1 MQQALAAI
9 RKEMGPDAVVL
20 SSREV
25 RKSGLAGMFAPA
37 GIEVMVAIDSPVVTA
52 PQVSSQTVFQTPASP
67 WSGAQAVPQ
76 GRGGGYAAAVQDGQR
91 GNGADRGGFESV
103 LEEMV
108 TQPPGLSGVAVETLY
123 EELREIKESIGALRL
138 KVASAS
144 AHSSEAPL
152 YDELRG
158 IKEALAALR
167 VKIASQAARSDD
179 AALHDELHAIR
190 EAVGAVRMKMA
201 GIGAPSTELYDTL
214 QQMNESI
221 ALLSKRDAI
230 RKFDLSPD
238 SPVYDD
244 LRGIRT
250 SLQTSLQDDLRGLRA
265 SLQDDLRGLR
275 TSLQQIAA
283 DRTMALPAHSP
294 VYEALHRLQESVE
307 AIPQH
312 LTKLSEQAQSR
323 MSEQAQT
330 RTVELP
336 SHSPVYDLLR
346 TIQASLAALPAREI
360 VTVEGTGEA
369 DNGLI
374 YDALSELQA
383 TVRALHTDVQ
393 KWAGA
398 ESRLSGQDDLGAIRK
413 VVDDVREM
421 QDQLASH
428 GRSGEARAV
437 QMASELSALRK
448 GLAEAVEG
456 WRDVARQL
464 PTATDRE
471 AVSAG
476 LTQLG
481 TELRQGIR
489 DILDLIAA
497 HREKPSRDAG
507 PAPLPDALQDEL
519 RRMRVGIEALSAQ
532 PPVRQTEPSSDI
544 WMTVVQELREVKAA
558 VASLQEK
565 EAAPTAL
572 PIEVAEEFGHI
583 KQAMGVLQSSLAE
596 MAESR
601 LLGIQK
607 THEEMRDLRATLET
621 QRYRSELST
630 LRPILAKFFDQLL
643 AGGMA
648 PEAAIELF
656 RQMKGKLPHDDLW
669 KDDAV
674 RKGLKEALAES
685 LQVTGP
691 LQATAGTTKIVFL
704 VGSPGA
710 GKSLTVAKLMALQ
723 NGEDKS
729 RKPSVV
735 SLSPDGAAALSAV
748 VNASGLAV
756 EVGEGEP
763 GLQQAVALR
772 SDGEMIFVEASDEMG
787 VVDIRKIA
795 ALKALSGVEVEIH
808 GVLSAA
814 TGPSESVAA
823 IGRLASL
830 GVPVDGVV
838 VTKIDAAQSV
848 GPVLHA
854 AKERGWPIAYLT
866 TGVRVPEDLE
876 VATPGR
882 LAEILVDRQVKIDLT
897 EGLVVKA
904 ASPDKA
910 MPRVVAVTSGKGGVG
925 KTNVVANLAMA
936 FSNLGKRVL
945 VIDADLGLG
954 NLDVL
959 FGVVPQYTLEHVL
972 AGQKSIKEVLVP
984 GPGKIMI
991 LPTASGASHLGDLT
1005 SEQKLTLLN
1014 ALDQLEGEA
1023 DVFLIDTGAGI
1034 SSTVLY
1040 FNTAAQDIVLVV
1052 TPEPTSLADAYAMMK
1067 VLSKQHNEKH
1077 FDLIV
1082 NMVKSDAEA
1091 QEVVRKLTLVSEQFL
1106 GVAIDFVG
1114 AVPFDDY
1121 LRMSVCQ
1128 QKAVV
1133 ELYPNARSSQKF
1145 SQMAKNILA
1154 QPVQEGPKGS
1164 LQFLWRRLLSKVA
1177 QKE

>member
-1 MQQALAAI
+1 MQIRKFEAPDMQQALVAI
-9 RKEMGPDAVVL
+9 RKEMGPDAVIL

-25 RKSGLAGMFAPA
+25 RKSGLAGMFSPG
-37 GIEVMVAIDSPVVTA
+37 GIEVMVAVDSPGVT
-52 PQVSSQTVFQTPASP
+52 PQQQVSSQTVFQTHAPSWP
-67 WSGAQAVPQ
+67 GAQAVPQ
-76 GRGGGYAAAVQDGQR
+76 RGGGYAAAVQDGPR

-144 AHSSEAPL
+144 AHSNEAPL

-158 IKEALAALR
+158 IKESLAALR

-201 GIGAPSTELYDTL
+201 GIGAPSTELYDAL
-214 QQMNESI
+214 QQMGESI
-221 ALLSKRDAI
+221 ALLSKREAA
-230 RKFDLSPD
+230 RKFDLPPD
-238 SPVYDD
+238 SAVY
-244 LRGIRT
+244 
-250 SLQTSLQDDLRGLRA
+250 
-265 SLQDDLRGLR
+265 DDLRGLR

-283 DRTMALPAHSP
+283 DRTMELPAHSP
-294 VYEALHRLQESVE
+294 VYEALQGLQSFLQT
-307 AIPQH
+307 IPQH
-312 LTKLSEQAQSR
+312 LTKISEQAQS
-323 MSEQAQT
+323 

-360 VTVEGTGEA
+360 VTVEGKGEA

-383 TVRALHTDVQ
+383 TVRALHADVQ
-393 KWAGA
+393 KGAGA
-398 ESRLSGQDDLGAIRK
+398 ESRLSEQDDLRAIRK
-413 VVDDVREM
+413 VVNDVREM
-421 QDQLASH
+421 QAQLSSD
-428 GRSGEARAV
+428 GRSGEVRAG
-437 QMASELSALRK
+437 QTASELVALRN

-456 WRDVARQL
+456 WSRVARQF
-464 PTATDRE
+464 PSAIGQETVATGF
-471 AVSAG
+471 A
-476 LTQLG
+476 QLG
-481 TELRQGIR
+481 TQLQQGIR
-489 DILDLIAA
+489 DILDVISTNQST
-497 HREKPSRDAG
+497 PSRNTE
-507 PAPLPDALQDEL
+507 PARLPDSVQDEL
-519 RRMRVGIEALSAQ
+519 RRIRVGIEALSAQ
-532 PPVRQTEPSSDI
+532 SSTEPVEQRSDV
-544 WMTVVQELREVKAA
+544 WMTVVQELRDVKVA

-607 THEEMRDLRATLET
+607 THEEMRGLRSTLET
-621 QRYRSELST
+621 QRYRGELST

-643 AGGMA
+643 DGGMA
-648 PEAAIELF
+648 PEAAIDLF

-669 KDDAV
+669 KDEAV
-674 RKGLKEALAES
+674 RKALKEALAEGM
-685 LQVTGP
+685 QVAGP
-691 LQATAGTTKIVFL
+691 LQVAAGTTKIVFL
-704 VGSPGA
+704 VGAPGA
-710 GKSLTVAKLMALQ
+710 GKSLTVAKLAALQ
-723 NGEDKS
+723 GRLEKS
-729 RKPSVV
+729 RKISVV
-735 SLSPDGAAALSAV
+735 SLSSEGVETLSTV
-748 VNASGLAV
+748 VNANGISI
-756 EVGEGEP
+756 EVGEGEQ
-763 GLQQAVALR
+763 GLQQVVALR
-772 SDGEMIFVEASDEMG
+772 SDGEMIFVEATDAAG
-787 VVDIRKIA
+787 AVDAGKIA
-795 ALKALSGVEVEIH
+795 ALKALSGVAVEIH

-814 TGPSESVAA
+814 TGFSDSVA
-823 IGRLASL
+823 GLSRLASL
-830 GVPVDGVV
+830 GVPIDGVV
-838 VTKIDAAQSV
+838 VTQVDAARSI
-848 GPVLHA
+848 GPLFYAV
-854 AKERGWPIAYLT
+854 KERGWPIAYLA

-876 VATPGR
+876 VATPER
-882 LAEILVDRQVKIDLT
+882 LAEILVDREVMIDLT
-897 EGLVVKA
+897 DGLVLKA
-904 ASPDKA
+904 GVPGKA

-936 FSNLGKRVL
+936 FSNLGQRVL

-972 AGQKSIKEVLVP
+972 AGQKSIKEVLVA

-1067 VLSKQHNEKH
+1067 ILSKQHNERH

-1082 NMVKSDAEA
+1082 NMVKNDAEA

-1106 GVAIDFVG
+1106 GVSIDFIG

-1133 ELYPNARSSQKF
+1133 ELYPNARSSQQF
-1145 SQMAKNILA
+1145 GRMAKKILA
-1154 QPVQEGPKGS
+1154 QPVKEGPKGS

-1177 QKE
+1177 

>member
-1 MQQALAAI
+1 VQIRKFEAPDMQQALVAI
-9 RKEMGPDAVVL
+9 RREMGPDAVVL

-37 GIEVMVAIDSPVVTA
+37 GIEVMVAVDSPVVTA
-52 PQVSSQTVFQTPASP
+52 PQVSSQTVFQTPASSGSFATHGAATP
-67 WSGAQAVPQ
+67 NSWSG
-76 GRGGGYAAAVQDGQR
+76 GRAAAVQDGLR
-91 GNGADRGGFESV
+91 GNGADRGFESI

-108 TQPPGLSGVAVETLY
+108 VQPPGLSGVAVETLY

-144 AHSSEAPL
+144 AHSNEAPL

-158 IKEALAALR
+158 IKESLATLR

-201 GIGAPSTELYDTL
+201 GIGAPPEALYDAL
-214 QQMNESI
+214 REMNESMT
-221 ALLSKRDAI
+221 LLSKRESN
-230 RKFDLSPD
+230 RKVDLPPD

-244 LRGIRT
+244 LR
-250 SLQTSLQDDLRGLRA
+250 SLRTSLQDDLRN
-265 SLQDDLRGLR
+265 LR
-275 TSLQQIAA
+275 TSLQQSTAQ
-283 DRTMALPAHSP
+283 RTMELPAHSP
-294 VYEALHRLQESVE
+294 VYETLQVLQTSIQALSQQVAKGAERTEARPLQ
-307 AIPQH
+307 
-312 LTKLSEQAQSR
+312 
-323 MSEQAQT
+323 
-330 RTVELP
+330 LP
-336 SHSPVYDLLR
+336 ADSPVYDTLR
-346 TIQASLAALPAREI
+346 TIQTSLAALPAREI

-374 YDALSELQA
+374 YDALSELQT
-383 TVRALHTDVQ
+383 TVRALHADVQ
-393 KWAGA
+393 KGAGA
-398 ESRLSGQDDLGAIRK
+398 ESRSSEQDDLRAIRK
-413 VVDDVREM
+413 AVSDVREM
-421 QDQLASH
+421 QDQLSSH
-428 GRSGEARAV
+428 GRSGEAGAV
-437 QMASELSALRK
+437 QTASELSALRK
-448 GLAEAVEG
+448 GIAEAMDG
-456 WRDVARQL
+456 WSAQQIPIVIAQEAAATGLGKLSGQL
-464 PTATDRE
+464 
-471 AVSAG
+471 
-476 LTQLG
+476 
-481 TELRQGIR
+481 QGIR
-489 DILDLIAA
+489 DALDIVVAERA
-497 HREKPSRDAG
+497 VAPSYVIQ
-507 PAPLPDALQDEL
+507 PAPLPDSLQDEL
-519 RRMRVGIEALSAQ
+519 RRIREGIESLATQ
-532 PPVRQTEPSSDI
+532 PSVQQVDPAPDL

-583 KQAMGVLQSSLAE
+583 KQAMGVLQSSLSE
-596 MAESR
+596 MADSR

-607 THEEMRDLRATLET
+607 THEEMRDLRSTLET
-621 QRYRSELST
+621 QRYRNELST
-630 LRPILAKFFDQLL
+630 LRPILARIFDQLL

-648 PEAAIELF
+648 PEGAIDLF
-656 RQMKGKLPHDDLW
+656 REMKGKLPHDDLW
-669 KDDAV
+669 KDDSV
-674 RKGLKEALAES
+674 RKALKETLAEGV
-685 LQVTGP
+685 QVTGP
-691 LQATAGTTKIVFL
+691 LQVAPGTTKVVFL
-704 VGSPGA
+704 VGASGA
-710 GKSLTVAKLMALQ
+710 GKSLTLTKLAASHCG
-723 NGEDKS
+723 GEKA
-729 RKPSVV
+729 RKVSVV
-735 SLSPDGAAALSAV
+735 SLASEGVAALSSLI
-748 VNASGLAV
+748 NENGITV
-756 EVGEGEP
+756 EVGAGEP

-772 SDGEMIFVEASDEMG
+772 SDGEIIFVEASDESG
-787 VVDIRKIA
+787 VIAAEKIA
-795 ALKALSGVEVEIH
+795 ALKALSDVAVEVY

-814 TGPSESVAA
+814 LNLSDRGSAMA
-823 IGRLASL
+823 RLESL
-830 GVPVDGVV
+830 GVPLDGVI
-838 VTKIDAAQSV
+838 VTQIDAAQNI
-848 GPVLHA
+848 GPVLYG
-854 AKERGWPIAYLT
+854 AKERGWPISYLT

-882 LAEILVDRQVKIDLT
+882 LAEILLDREVKIDLT
-897 EGLVVKA
+897 DGLVIKG
-904 ASPDKA
+904 ASPGKV

-959 FGVVPQYTLEHVL
+959 FGVIPQYTLEHVL
-972 AGQKSIKEVLVP
+972 AGQKSIKDVLVP

-991 LPTASGASHLGDLT
+991 LPTASGAAHLGDLT

-1014 ALDQLEGEA
+1014 ALDRLEGEA

-1106 GVAIDFVG
+1106 GVSIDFIG

-1121 LRMSVCQ
+1121 LRMSVCK

-1133 ELYPNARSSQKF
+1133 DLYPNARSSQQF
-1145 SQMAKNILA
+1145 GQMAKKILA
-1154 QPVQEGPKGS
+1154 QPIQEGPKGS
-1164 LQFLWRRLLSKVA
+1164 LQFLWRRLLSKA
-1177 QKE
+1177 A